1 MVTKYIGTLT
11 VLAVVA
17 SLTACRPAVGETPR
31 ANIRQAD
38 FRDKVYACWLGK
50 ALGGTLGQPLEGK
63 HGPHDVPLATKLS
76 QGIAN
81 DEADLEI
88 LWLAALEEHD
98 AQVDA
103 RRLGEYWLR
112 YVKVDWNEYGVGKK
126 NMRLGLLP
134 PLSGEFQNEPWKH
147 SNGAW
152 ARAEVWGCL
161 APGCP
166 ALAARLAWEDACVD
180 HGVAREGTLAAMYIA
195 ALESAA
201 FVENDRQ
208 RLIST
213 ALSVIPAESETSRAI
228 RTALAAWK
236 AGQDWQTARQA
247 VIDGTKTGWFM
258 ASRDVAFIVIG
269 WLYGQGDYRRTL
281 ITTLN
286 CGDDTDSTVA
296 TVASILGIVGG
307 TQTIDPEWKQAVGD
321 QVKTCILTDEFR
333 RSPQTVD
340 ELTDRTVA
348 MARRILAR
356 HSVPVVIGDAATDVR
371 LPTELPAADLKAIRT
386 LLELPLYTAIWN
398 DADLQI
404 RLDYQA
410 DPSIAAG
417 VPRKLLVTMENRGAQ
432 AVSVASAI
440 DAEPAGW
447 EVHCLPSTAK
457 TIEPQSSERFE
468 LSVTAPAVEQYVN
481 RLHLKITGLAREVTV
496 PWVLLGQGF
505 EPQPA
510 AAKTAKP
517 SPTKDNLA
525 LASLGAV
532 ATSDSELDWEQ
543 GCTSQAIDGIIGG
556 EDNRWHS
563 SLAAPHPHWLQ
574 VKLPRAATIG
584 RVMIHF
590 ADPCGY
596 PVDFR
601 GSVIAQGAEE
611 FQEIFRVTGN
621 SDPYVWRGAIAPV
634 VTDTLRLIIDKSVNP
649 VSLNA
654 AQISEIELCPPATG
668 EPTAR

>member
-1 MVTKYIGTLT
+1 M
-11 VLAVVA
+11 
-17 SLTACRPAVGETPR
+17 
-31 ANIRQAD
+31 
-38 FRDKVYACWLGK
+38 
-50 ALGGTLGQPLEGK
+50 
-63 HGPHDVPLATKLS
+63 
-76 QGIAN
+76 
-81 DEADLEI
+81 
-88 LWLAALEEHD
+88 
-98 AQVDA
+98 
-103 RRLGEYWLR
+103 
-112 YVKVDWNEYGVGKK
+112 KVDWNEYGVGKK

-201 FVENDRQ
+201 FVESDRE
-208 RLIST
+208 RLISI

-236 AGQDWQTARQA
+236 AGQDWQAARQA

-258 ASRDVAFIVIG
+258 ASRDVAFIMIG

-281 ITTLN
+281 VTTLN

-307 TQTIDPEWKQAVGD
+307 TRTIDPEWKQAVGD

-333 RSPQTVD
+333 SSPRTVD

-348 MARRILAR
+348 MAQRILAR
-356 HSVPVVIGDAATDVR
+356 HSAPVVIGDAATDVR
-371 LPTELPAADLKAIRT
+371 LPTELSAADLKAIRS
-386 LLELPLYTAIWN
+386 LLELPPYTAVWN
-398 DADLQI
+398 DSDLQI
-404 RLDYQA
+404 RLDYQS
-410 DPSIAAG
+410 DPIIAAG
-417 VPRKLLVTMENRGAQ
+417 VPRKVLVTVENRGGQ
-432 AVSVASAI
+432 AASVSLATN
-440 DAEPAGW
+440 DAPAGW
-447 EVHCLPSTAK
+447 QVRCLPATAK
-457 TIEPQSSERFE
+457 SIAPQSSEQFE
-468 LSVTAPAVEQYVN
+468 LTVTAPVVEQYVN
-481 RLHLKITGLAREVTV
+481 RLHLKITGPAHDVTV
-496 PWVLLGQGF
+496 PLVLLGQGF
-505 EPQPA
+505 EPQPV

-532 ATSDSELDWEQ
+532 ATSDSELEREP
-543 GCTSQAIDGIIGG
+543 GCTPQAIDGIIGG

-563 SLAAPHPHWLQ
+563 SLATPHPHWVQ
-574 VKLPRAATIG
+574 VKLPKPAKIG
-584 RVMIHF
+584 RVTIHF

-601 GSVIAQGAEE
+601 GSVIAQGQQE

-621 SDPYVWRGAIAPV
+621 SDPYVGAA
-634 VTDTLRLIIDKSVNP
+634 RLPRS
-649 VSLNA
+649 S
-654 AQISEIELCPPATG
+654 
-668 EPTAR
+668 PTPSA